1 MRVKRGF
8 YTEQLLLHMVI
19 KIIKVT
25 SVILLILVILGLYN
39 SIYFD
44 IPRNDVVSKHAKGNS
59 EFIELDDGSLIHIRD
74 EGNKDGK
81 TLVMVHGFN
90 GSLFNFETMTP
101 FLKDQFRILSLD
113 LPAHG
118 LTGSVKS
125 NLYSYDGFYRVISE
139 VLEKQDIRKFYLI
152 GHSMGGMIAW
162 RYSLE
167 RSEQVKGLIIIG
179 SPFIGSEKE
188 YNEFQSVNAPPA
200 AFELLESRIF
210 REMLAYITP
219 RFLVKEGVSQTVYDQ
234 NLVTEELV
242 DQFHEIILQEGS
254 REAMG
259 ELLINFEDN
268 FISDPRLLKNI
279 GMPTLILHGEE
290 DNLVDLRF
298 VNHFVEKIPDVKLV
312 TYPEVG
318 HMPPMEIP
326 EQLAY
331 DIKNFIKK
339 N

>member
-1 MRVKRGF
+1 MRVKRGS
-8 YTEQLLLHMVI
+8 YTEQLLPLMMI

-25 SVILLILVILGLYN
+25 SIIFLILVIFALYN

-44 IPRNDVVSKHAKGNS
+44 IPRSDVVSKHAKGNS

-81 TLVMVHGFN
+81 ILVMVHGFN
-90 GSLFNFETMTP
+90 GSLFNFETMVP

-125 NLYSYDGFYRVISE
+125 NLYSYDGFYSVINV
-139 VLEKQDIRKFYLI
+139 VLEKQDIKKFYLV
-152 GHSMGGMIAW
+152 GHSMGGMVAW
-162 RYSLE
+162 RYSLD
-167 RSEQVKGLIIIG
+167 RSEQIKGLIIIG

-188 YNEFQSVNAPPA
+188 YREFQSVNAPPV

-234 NLVTEELV
+234 TLVTEELV

-268 FISDPRLLKNI
+268 FISDVALLKNI
-279 GMPTLILHGEE
+279 EMPTLILHGEQ
-290 DNLVDLRF
+290 DKLVDLRF
-298 VNHFVEKIPDVKLV
+298 VNHFVDKIPNVKLV
-312 TYPEVG
+312 TYPKVG

-331 DIKNFIKK
+331 DIENFVKK

>member
-1 MRVKRGF
+1 MKVKRGS
-8 YTEQLLLHMVI
+8 YIEQLLLHMMI
-19 KIIKVT
+19 KTIKVS
-25 SVILLILVILGLYN
+25 SVILLILIILGLYN

-125 NLYSYDGFYRVISE
+125 NLYSYDGFYKVISE
-139 VLEKQDIRKFYLI
+139 VLEKQGIRKFYLV
-152 GHSMGGMIAW
+152 GHSMGGMVAW
-162 RYSLE
+162 RYSLG
-167 RSEQVKGLIIIG
+167 RSEQIKGLIIIG

-188 YNEFQSVNAPPA
+188 YREFQSVNAPPV

-234 NLVTEELV
+234 TLVTEELV

-268 FISDPRLLKNI
+268 FISDAALLKNI
-279 GMPTLILHGEE
+279 EMPTLILHGEQ
-290 DNLVDLRF
+290 DKLVDLRF
-298 VNHFVEKIPDVKLV
+298 VNHFVDKIPNVKLV
-312 TYPEVG
+312 TYPKVG

-331 DIKNFIKK
+331 DIENFVKK